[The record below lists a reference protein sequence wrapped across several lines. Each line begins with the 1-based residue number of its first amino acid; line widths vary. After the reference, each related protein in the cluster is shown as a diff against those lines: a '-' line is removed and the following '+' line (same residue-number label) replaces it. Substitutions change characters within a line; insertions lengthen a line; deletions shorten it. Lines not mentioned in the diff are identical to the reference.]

1 MQLFDVLNL
10 QLFKP
15 LSGRCQRM
23 FAELLMLIWDHCR
36 TSTDYGMGKSEMIRL
51 IEDFLDGADFE
62 VSELVSGEEAE
73 EQLPIPSVA
82 ACMASAWWQTTPW

>member
-62 VSELVSGEEAE
+62 VSSSDD
-73 EQLPIPSVA
+73 LPF
-82 ACMASAWWQTTPW
+82 

>member
-15 LSGRCQRM
+15 LSGRYQSM

-36 TSTDYGMGKSEMIRL
+36 TSTDYGMGKAR
-51 IEDFLDGADFE
+51 
-62 VSELVSGEEAE
+62 
-73 EQLPIPSVA
+73 
-82 ACMASAWWQTTPW
+82 